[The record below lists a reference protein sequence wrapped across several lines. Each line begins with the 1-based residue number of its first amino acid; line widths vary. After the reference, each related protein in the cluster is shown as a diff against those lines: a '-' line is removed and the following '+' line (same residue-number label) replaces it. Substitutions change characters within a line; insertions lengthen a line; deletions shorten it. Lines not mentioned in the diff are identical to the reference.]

1 MNQPP
6 LVSII
11 CLCYNHEQYVLESLN
26 SVLNQSYKNI
36 EIIIVD
42 DNSTD
47 NSVEII
53 EKWIEDKNIAVR
65 FIKHETNIGNNKAFN
80 HAVQTAKGSYLID
93 FATDDVLL
101 EDAVEIQIDTFLKN
115 PDASLV
121 FGNAEVI
128 SEKGQFLHYFF
139 HADENKKVTETSIKN
154 TTYES
159 ILQGGNCMCSVSSM
173 IKRSCFEKINGYDE
187 ELFYEDLDLWLRLS
201 RFSNFVFI
209 DKPLVKKRVVE
220 NSQSSFF
227 KKKKNDYALKINKT
241 TYKVLKKAY
250 YMNEKKSE
258 YKALLKRIHHEIKHN
273 KELCNYNL
281 LMKLL
286 LLKIKTEYKIKVT
299 S

>member
-1 MNQPP
+1 MNQLP

-11 CLCYNHEQYVLESLN
+11 CLCYNHEQYVLASLN

-53 EKWIEDKNIAVR
+53 EKWIEGKNIAVQ
-65 FIKHETNIGNNKAFN
+65 FIKHETNIGNNTAFN
-80 HAVQTAKGSYLID
+80 HAVKTAKGNYLID

-101 EDAVEIQIDTFLKN
+101 KDAVEIQIDTFLKN

-128 SEKGQFLHYFF
+128 NEEGQFLHYFF
-139 HADENKKVTETSIKN
+139 TADENKKVIGAAIKN

-173 IKRSCFEKINGYDE
+173 IKRSYFEKINGYDE

-201 RFSNFVFI
+201 RISKFVFI
-209 DKPLVKKRVVE
+209 DQPLVQKRIVE

-227 KKKKNDYALKINKT
+227 KKNKNDYALKINKT
-241 TYKVLKKAY
+241 TYKVLKKAFL
-250 YMNEKKSE
+250 MNHKKSE
-258 YKALLKRIHHEIKHN
+258 YKALLKRIHHEIEHN
-273 KELCNYNL
+273 IDLKNYA
-281 LMKLL
+281 LL
-286 LLKIKTEYKIKVT
+286 LRLIILKIKTEYKIRIT
-299 S
+299 N